1 MMPSYTDALY
11 DVVNHIA
18 VGNLEGAQRDLDELL
33 AAVDTEADPS
43 AVRYYVFGGAIANRL
58 SKDSIKKANLY
69 LNDYEIPQIYLFNL
83 LANRVPIVSLTTILA
98 NDAMLRYAEGRQE
111 LHLMDVGIGTGRQI
125 VTLFEQMHARG
136 VAPEKVHVVGIEPAD
151 WSLDLAEK
159 NVLEAAE
166 RLGISCTF
174 EPICNVAENMQEHEW
189 TQLAERLDRPI
200 INASFALHHIRDIDS
215 EDVRTQVLARLRT
228 LDPSALILCEPN
240 SNHLE
245 RDYIE
250 RFRNCFSHF
259 STVFKVIDRLDI
271 SQEDG
276 DALKIQFFGREI
288 NDILGNPIED
298 RRTERHERTTSWV
311 DRLAQSGFVPASD
324 MPIPDSVGHDVVD
337 VKAHE
342 QGYYSLDF
350 GGETMVS
357 VLIAEPGDV
366 PEGFSPFATSGSVA
380 DDERASAPRLLAP
393 AYLSALVAIARAD
406 QLIHERERAYIE
418 TQARL
423 LGVDLDELWAA
434 PSLERVIQEHEL
446 NTATREAIV
455 RDTIV
460 LSHIDG
466 EVSDAERAAI
476 YEIAALLEISGDRL
490 EEIEEHAVGAIPSG
504 LSNAPAWFKE
514 QWFLTTK

>member
-1 MMPSYTDALY
+1 MPSHTDALY

-58 SKDSIKKANLY
+58 SKDSLEKANLY
-69 LNDYEIPQIYLFNL
+69 LNDYEVPQIYLFNL

-98 NDAMLRYAEGRQE
+98 NETMLRHAEGREE

-125 VTLFEQMHARG
+125 VTLLEQMQARG
-136 VAPEKVHVVGIEPAD
+136 SAPSKVHVVGIEPAD
-151 WSLDLAEK
+151 WSLELARK
-159 NVLEAAE
+159 NVLEAADK
-166 RLGISCTF
+166 LGISCTF
-174 EPICNVAENMQEHEW
+174 EPICNVAENMTQREW
-189 TQLAERLDRPI
+189 ETLAANLDRPI
-200 INASFALHHIRDIDS
+200 INASFALHHIRDIDN

-228 LDPSALILCEPN
+228 LDPSVLILCEPN

-288 NDILGNPIED
+288 NDILGNPVED

-311 DRLAQSGFVPASD
+311 QRLADSGFAPAAE
-324 MPIPDSVGHDVVD
+324 MPIPAKVGHDVVD
-337 VKAHE
+337 VHVNE
-342 QGYYSLDF
+342 HGYYSLDF

-357 VLIAEPGDV
+357 VLVAEPGSLPDD
-366 PEGFSPFATSGSVA
+366 FAPFATTGKLA
-380 DDERASAPRLLAP
+380 EDERPSAPRLLAP

-406 QLIHERERAYIE
+406 KLIHERERAYIE

-423 LGVDLDELWAA
+423 LGVNLEELWAA
-434 PSLERVIQEHEL
+434 PSLEQVLEEHDL
-446 NTATREAIV
+446 DTATREAIL

-466 EVSDAERAAI
+466 EVSADEREAIAEVAATLGVSAARH
-476 YEIAALLEISGDRL
+476 EAIAVSAKD
-490 EEIEEHAVGAIPSG
+490 AIPRG
-504 LSNAPAWFKE
+504 LEGAPAWFKE
-514 QWFLTTK
+514 QWFLANK